1 MKFYK
6 NFNWVS
12 TWFKNHFKDK
22 VFKNMGIYVVILLLC
37 FFFLNIKFSK
47 IYETNIKFD
56 KSNIKPYF
64 CILIV
69 AIIGTSIWFL
79 KSPVFRFGYSYLT
92 LLISSFLLIILG
104 MVLTKKKLFLI

>member
-1 MKFYK
+1 MPDQNNEDYLKSEIFYK

-69 AIIGTSIWFL
+69 AIIGTVVYGFSNH
-79 KSPVFRFGYSYLT
+79 
-92 LLISSFLLIILG
+92 
-104 MVLTKKKLFLI
+104 LFLDLVIPT